1 MRAHHHYYSL
11 TNKVL
16 SKLDEKQRIFINSLI
31 FVNKQ
36 LILLFNYL
44 KKTSQILTYRV
55 LKRSHSP

>member
-44 KKTSQILTYRV
+44 KKPFSDFDQQG
-55 LKRSHSP
+55 LKT